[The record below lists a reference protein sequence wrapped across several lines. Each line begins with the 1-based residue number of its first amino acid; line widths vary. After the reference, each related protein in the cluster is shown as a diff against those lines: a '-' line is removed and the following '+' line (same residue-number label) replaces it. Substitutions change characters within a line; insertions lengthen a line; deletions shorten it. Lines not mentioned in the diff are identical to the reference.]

1 MRDHGPKKLAQP
13 SEHEPTF
20 TASGVLERIV
30 VAQATRPIPPARSLG
45 PSHGIRRESTT
56 SVLGTNRTS
65 RDVRSLVAIGSK
77 PDMVRTGVKND
88 MAEIQR
94 LVCGGF
100 GLIGGKVA
108 VHQMYGTD

>member
-1 MRDHGPKKLAQP
+1 MRDHGPKNLAQP

-56 SVLGTNRTS
+56 SVLGTERTS
-65 RDVRSLVAIGSK
+65 RDVCSSGA
-77 PDMVRTGVKND
+77 
-88 MAEIQR
+88 
-94 LVCGGF
+94 
-100 GLIGGKVA
+100 IGGKADMAPTV
-108 VHQMYGTD
+108 QFGR